1 MTSPLVRLW
10 IKKNK
15 SSLGCMFLDID
26 GAIKK
31 PNPEFIYT
39 SSSGFQIRCWQY
51 PELKKGC
58 LYLPGEFQERDSD
71 VFLGTT

>member
-1 MTSPLVRLW
+1 
-10 IKKNK
+10 
-15 SSLGCMFLDID
+15 MFLDID